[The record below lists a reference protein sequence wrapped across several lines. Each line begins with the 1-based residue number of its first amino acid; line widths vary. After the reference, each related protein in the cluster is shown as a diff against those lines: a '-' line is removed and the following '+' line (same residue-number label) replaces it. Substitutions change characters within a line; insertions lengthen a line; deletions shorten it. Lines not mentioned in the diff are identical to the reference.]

1 MAIQQDSFV
10 ACSYD
15 LYAGEGTEK
24 MLIEQATL
32 EAPLQYIQGGGL
44 MLPAFEENLQGLS
57 AGDSFDFILS
67 AQNAYGEYNKDYVV
81 TLEKTI
87 FTGDD
92 GKFDSERVVE
102 GRTIPMLDSE
112 GNRLMGLVQ
121 EITETH
127 VTVDFNHPMAGED
140 LHFVGKVLTEHPAT
154 DEERA
159 MIDSLMNGTGEGGCS
174 CGGDS
179 EHGSCGSGGCGGC
192 GGGCC

>member
-24 MLIEQATL
+24 MLIEQATP

-81 TLEKTI
+81 TLEKNI

-92 GKFDSERVVE
+92 GKFDRERVVE

-127 VTVDFNHPMAGED
+127 VVVDFNHPMAGEN
-140 LHFVGKVLTEHPAT
+140 LHFVGRVLTEHPAT

-159 MIDSLMNGTGEGGCS
+159 MIDSLMNGTGEGGCG

-179 EHGSCGSGGCGGC
+179 EHGSCGSSGCGGC
-192 GGGCC
+192 GGSCC

>member
-127 VTVDFNHPMAGED
+127 VMVDFNHPMAGED

>member
-81 TLEKTI
+81 TLEKNI